1 MLFPP
6 IGHDWRPR
14 SSWKLPSSH
23 LSCRAIRALKEPSDC
38 LKGAEEGWE
47 FLSHW
52 KLLKDINFYYHF
64 AQPSLFL
71 SHALVY
77 PLQLGGALFFLYPG
91 AGNVK
96 GVLFLCFLFFL
107 VVVYGAFGAGF
118 LADMCERGWSLKQG
132 DGTDVSCGC
141 VSGLLV
147 CVYDQRLQIYSV
159 VEEIELWQD
168 LLPKFKKLKN
178 PVRDLDWI
186 RVALVVHP
194 IRGVCVKL
202 FASQA
207 FWFGRS
213 FVVIGICCCF
223 WLFHFKI
230 KFLT

>member
-6 IGHDWRPR
+6 IGRGWRPR

-23 LSCRAIRALKEPSDC
+23 PGCRAIRALKEPSGC

-52 KLLKDINFYYHF
+52 KTLTFTIILPNHPYFCLTRWSTRFSWVAHYFI
-64 AQPSLFL
+64 
-71 SHALVY
+71 
-77 PLQLGGALFFLYPG
+77 LYPG

-96 GVLFLCFLFFL
+96 GVSIFVFFIFLSCCLWVFRSR
-107 VVVYGAFGAGF
+107 F

-159 VEEIELWQD
+159 LEEMDLWQD
-168 LLPKFKKLKN
+168 LLPKIKKTKN

-186 RVALVVHP
+186 RVALVVLP
-194 IRGVCVKL
+194 IRGVSVKW
-202 FASQA
+202 FAFQA
-207 FWFGRS
+207 FWLGRS
-213 FVVIGICCCF
+213 FVVIGICCC
-223 WLFHFKI
+223 LI
-230 KFLT
+230 VSS